1 MYFGTQTQDRILI
14 KAQDSL
20 VHLAFAD
27 NWTVDEKTRMGHY
40 GFLGFAHISAC
51 VKLTSE
57 HSEWLSCIRY

>member
-1 MYFGTQTQDRILI
+1 MLI
-14 KAQDSL
+14 KAQDSF